1 MRLAMSDITPS
12 STPAERVERG
22 IEKALFA
29 SRWLMAPFYIGL
41 MLGLLALMVVFLRD
55 LVGFLIK
62 VPTAKESDVILG
74 VLTLIDLSLAGN
86 LVIMVVFSGYE
97 NFVSKMDLVDDRDRP
112 EWMGSIDFSALK
124 LKLLASIVAIS
135 AIHLLKGFMN
145 VGGMTDREMMW
156 LVAIHVTFV
165 VSGVM
170 LALTDRLSG
179 HSHG

>member
-1 MRLAMSDITPS
+1 MSDTSASKPPS
-12 STPAERVERG
+12 QRIERG

-29 SRWLMAPFYIGL
+29 SRWLMAPFYMGLMIGL
-41 MLGLLALMVVFLRD
+41 FALMVVFVRD
-55 LVGFLIK
+55 LAGFIVK

-97 NFVSKMDLVDDRDRP
+97 NFVSKMEHVDHRDRP

-145 VGGMTDREMMW
+145 VGAMADREMMW
-156 LVAIHVTFV
+156 LVGIHLTFV
-165 VSGVM
+165 ISGVM